1 MRQWVNAGMAQG
13 DFVHMTP
20 AGYRLWGEALSGLLL
35 AQYEVFVS
43 VRRQVIGTESNG
55 SPIKTH

>member
-1 MRQWVNAGMAQG
+1 MAQG
-13 DFVHMTP
+13 DFVHLTP

-35 AQYEVFVS
+35 SQYDIFLS
-43 VRRQVIGTESNG
+43 VRRQIIGMEGNG